1 MSNPPPRA
9 SVRNERDESEQSG
22 STTANNSPDTTAS
35 PPTVTSPNISQVSLS
50 ASPESESTVS
60 ATTRSAPSDLELS
73 RRQTSVTSPTVPFPT
88 IDDDDDDS
96 STSTP
101 TACARTSSNS
111 LAPGQTRAG
120 QSLSDVSLNTRA
132 DINVQEPSI
141 DRPRSLSDTTHA
153 PTADHPQPVKRGR
166 VRFNSK
172 SEVSDLRTRFQ
183 FPLQDTPVASSSLRP
198 PEPSVGKGKGRGA
211 RSPLRFSSIAGFG
224 RVKHQDKGT
233 SRENSPED
241 QQRKASNSSLNDPF
255 SDRQQTTTPG
265 SSSTDLKSM
274 DKAAG
279 NGVELKAPIP
289 KRPRP
294 SVLRQNSANSFTEEQ
309 MWNEPLG
316 EDGQMDEKTKA
327 KHTSA
332 RAAHDRALRNA
343 EHVHGDLPL
352 REYDSGSPTTGFAR
366 VPTKYGREREL
377 PTSPLSRE
385 TTPVMSGA
393 TGKGDIP
400 LMDLDDDHKRRGRS
414 NSGGYRNGG
423 LDSDGSHSS
432 DDGLTEEDK
441 KKKKADRKKR
451 KSASAEAYKLVRAHT
466 MHENRS
472 TVSLPRSPSPR
483 PDLIEQGLESGR
495 VTPVDERDADWVP
508 RPEHYRGGV
517 LSSLLKL
524 YNQPPP
530 EEKKHHRYSS
540 LGGASS
546 GATSPAT
553 SGQNTPRQKAAKWYN
568 QKSASTTTL
577 ANLIEASSQLAAHG
591 AANSKAGDG
600 SGTNTPGGSAEAKS
614 KGPRAKRPGM
624 HARQPSNGIEK
635 VYDKL
640 KRPRIQDEIKITVH
654 IAETLSRQKY
664 LIRLCRA
671 LMAYGAPTHRLEEY
685 MRMTARVLE
694 LDVQVLYIPGCMLVS
709 FDDASTHTTEVKLVR
724 TNQGVNLGKLKDV
737 HEIYKEVV
745 HDVTGVEEATQRLE
759 AIIREK
765 PKHHKWFLVL
775 VYGFA
780 SACVGPFAFESNW
793 IDLPIA
799 FVLGLCLGFLQLII
813 APKSDLYA
821 NVFEI
826 SAAVVTSFLAR
837 AFGSINYNGHRLF
850 CFSALAQ
857 SSIALIL
864 PGYIILCGSLE
875 LQSKSIV
882 AGSVRMFYAV
892 IYSLFLGF
900 GITIGTAFYGAMDGN
915 AVSDITCREPMTQY
929 GMCEL
934 PSLSFPSPSS
944 VRTLFPSPPS
954 QI

>member
-1 MSNPPPRA
+1 M
-9 SVRNERDESEQSG
+9 
-22 STTANNSPDTTAS
+22 
-35 PPTVTSPNISQVSLS
+35 
-50 ASPESESTVS
+50 
-60 ATTRSAPSDLELS
+60 
-73 RRQTSVTSPTVPFPT
+73 
-88 IDDDDDDS
+88 
-96 STSTP
+96 
-101 TACARTSSNS
+101 
-111 LAPGQTRAG
+111 
-120 QSLSDVSLNTRA
+120 
-132 DINVQEPSI
+132 
-141 DRPRSLSDTTHA
+141 
-153 PTADHPQPVKRGR
+153 KRGR

-172 SEVSDLRTRFQ
+172 SEVSDLGTRFQ

-198 PEPSVGKGKGRGA
+198 PEPSVGKKDKGRGP
-211 RSPLRFSSIAGFG
+211 RSPIRFSSIAGFG
-224 RVKHQDKGT
+224 RDKHQDKGT

-241 QQRKASNSSLNDPF
+241 QQRKASSLNDPF
-255 SDRQQTTTPG
+255 LDRQQNTTPG
-265 SSSTDLKSM
+265 SSSTDLNSM
-274 DKAAG
+274 DIAAG
-279 NGVELKAPIP
+279 NDIELKAPVP

-309 MWNEPLG
+309 MWNVPLG

-332 RAAHDRALRNA
+332 KAAHDRALRNA

-352 REYDSGSPTTGFAR
+352 RKFESGSPRAGFAR
-366 VPTKYGREREL
+366 VPTKYGRGREL

-385 TTPVMSGA
+385 TTPVMSGGS
-393 TGKGDIP
+393 GKGDIP

-414 NSGGYRNGG
+414 NSGGYTNGG
-423 LDSDGSHSS
+423 LDSDESHSS
-432 DDGLTEEDK
+432 DDGLAEEDK
-441 KKKKADRKKR
+441 KKKKADRKKG
-451 KSASAEAYKLVRAHT
+451 KGASAEAYKLVKAHT

-472 TVSLPRSPSPR
+472 SVSLPRSPSPR
-483 PDLIEQGLESGR
+483 LDLIEQGLDSGR
-495 VTPVDERDADWVP
+495 VTPVDERDADDWVP

-553 SGQNTPRQKAAKWYN
+553 SGQNTPKQKTAKWYN

-591 AANSKAGDG
+591 AANSKARDD

-635 VYDKL
+635 VYGKL
-640 KRPRIQDEIKITVH
+640 KRPRMQDEIKITVH

-694 LDVQVLYIPGCMLVS
+694 LDVQVLYIPGCMLIS
-709 FDDASTHTTEVKLVR
+709 FDDASTHTTEVKLIR

-765 PKHHKWFLVL
+765 PKHHKWLLVL

-915 AVSDITCREPMTQY
+915 AVNDITCREPMTQY
-929 GMCEL
+929 GMCERACGPL
-934 PSLSFPSPSS
+934 PPFPFPRQGFSLS
-944 VRTLFPSPPS
+944 PPF

>member
-1 MSNPPPRA
+1 M
-9 SVRNERDESEQSG
+9 
-22 STTANNSPDTTAS
+22 
-35 PPTVTSPNISQVSLS
+35 
-50 ASPESESTVS
+50 
-60 ATTRSAPSDLELS
+60 
-73 RRQTSVTSPTVPFPT
+73 
-88 IDDDDDDS
+88 DDDEDS
-96 STSTP
+96 STSPPTP
-101 TACARTSSNS
+101 SASTSSNS
-111 LAPGQTRAG
+111 LAPAQRRAG
-120 QSLSDVSLNTRA
+120 QSLSDVSLNTRPN
-132 DINVQEPSI
+132 INVREPSI
-141 DRPRSLSDTTHA
+141 DRPRSAGQTSTHSPA
-153 PTADHPQPVKRGR
+153 ADLPQPVKRGR

-172 SEVSDLRTRFQ
+172 SEVSDSRTRFQ
-183 FPLQDTPVASSSLRP
+183 FPLQDIPVASSSLKP
-198 PEPSVGKGKGRGA
+198 PEPSAGKGKGQDA
-211 RSPLRFSSIAGFG
+211 KNPIRFSSIAGF
-224 RVKHQDKGT
+224 RRDKHQDKCIN
-233 SRENSPED
+233 REYSPES
-241 QQRKASNSSLNDPF
+241 QQRNASNSSLNDPF
-255 SDRQQTTTPG
+255 ADRQQTTTPG
-265 SSSTDLKSM
+265 SSSTDLRSV
-274 DKAAG
+274 DKVAG
-279 NGVELKAPIP
+279 DDVELKAPIP

-332 RAAHDRALRNA
+332 KAAHDRALRNA

-352 REYDSGSPTTGFAR
+352 REFESGSPTAGFAR
-366 VPTKYGREREL
+366 VPMRYGRDERL

-385 TTPVMSGA
+385 TTPVMSGG

-400 LMDLDDDHKRRGRS
+400 LMDLDDDHKRRERS

-423 LDSDGSHSS
+423 LDSDESNSS
-432 DDGLTEEDK
+432 DDGLADEDK

-466 MHENRS
+466 MRENRS

-495 VTPVDERDADWVP
+495 VTPVDERDADDWVP

-530 EEKKHHRYSS
+530 EEKRHHRYSS

-553 SGQNTPRQKAAKWYN
+553 SGQNTPKQKTAKWYN

-591 AANSKAGDG
+591 AANSKAGDD

-640 KRPRIQDEIKITVH
+640 KRPRIQEEIKITVH

-694 LDVQVLYIPGCMLVS
+694 LDVQVLYIPGCMLIS

-765 PKHHKWFLVL
+765 PKHHKWLLVL

-915 AVSDITCREPMTQY
+915 AVNDITCREPMTQY
-929 GMCEL
+929 GMSPPL
-934 PSLSFPSPSS
+934 PPSPF
-944 VRTLFPSPPS
+944 T
-954 QI
+954 